1 MPLCVNISTCAE
13 VMLGKTCAAS
23 SISHDVNT
31 NGAVSVGR
39 LKRPVIVPIKAVTI
53 EEKAVAKSMTKKL
66 IGEPLKGLIG
76 QRNPTKTPIT
86 AKAVRVPF
94 KPYSPIRTDDLSA
107 WKAIAANVAERV
119 PMNAVIP
126 AKYIGYCTGKPY
138 GFNGIVATVN
148 PMKIKTPVFQFS

>member
-1 MPLCVNISTCAE
+1 MSTGVPPLVSSNSCAGAIE
-13 VMLGKTCAAS
+13 GKMCAPN

-31 NGAVSVGR
+31 NGAVKYGN
-39 LKRPVIVPIKAVTI
+39 LKRPVSVPMKAQTT

-66 IGEPLKGLIG
+66 TGEPLNGLIG
-76 QRNPTKTPIT
+76 HRKPTKTPMT
-86 AKAVRVPF
+86 AKAVRVPL

-126 AKYIGYCTGKPY
+126 AKYMGYC
-138 GFNGIVATVN
+138 AEN
-148 PMKIKTPVFQFS
+148 P